1 MKIALILDADS
12 PSFLQQAQEINRFL
26 QQSQLAA
33 TEVALWLF
41 HQNVQPDDLPQFD
54 CPVTQ
59 IQWLKSPELLL
70 ADSVLPLLEQVYS
83 IYPAELLLFSGC
95 SLGNELAT
103 RLAFRL
109 NGASCLGVIRGQMNS
124 GGCQVEKSV
133 YGNNMLATLTLQVAP
148 CCLAVAR
155 QGGGAAL
162 TQDYQSI
169 EQQLILT
176 EAEMPSWLIEHQV
189 SIPEEQPLLNRAER
203 VLAIGQGA
211 GNSQNVQRLNE
222 IAQVLGAQLGVSRPV
237 AMNAWSSM
245 STMLGMSGALV
256 APEVCIT
263 AGVSGAAAFSVGIRH
278 SKFIVA
284 INTDPDAAIFS
295 QADVGIVDDMN
306 AVLEAL
312 VACVQQ
318 SNIRGIL

>member
-1 MKIALILDADS
+1 
-12 PSFLQQAQEINRFL
+12 
-26 QQSQLAA
+26 
-33 TEVALWLF
+33 
-41 HQNVQPDDLPQFD
+41 
-54 CPVTQ
+54 
-59 IQWLKSPELLL
+59 
-70 ADSVLPLLEQVYS
+70 
-83 IYPAELLLFSGC
+83 
-95 SLGNELAT
+95 
-103 RLAFRL
+103 
-109 NGASCLGVIRGQMNS
+109 
-124 GGCQVEKSV
+124 
-133 YGNNMLATLTLQVAP
+133 
-148 CCLAVAR
+148 
-155 QGGGAAL
+155 
-162 TQDYQSI
+162 
-169 EQQLILT
+169 
-176 EAEMPSWLIEHQV
+176 MPSWLIEHQV

-306 AVLEAL
+306 TVLEAL

-318 SNIRGIL
+318 SNIRGMV

>member
-26 QQSQLAA
+26 QQSHLVAS
-33 TEVALWLF
+33 EVALWLF
-41 HQNVQPDDLPQFD
+41 HRNSQSDGLPQFD
-54 CPVTQ
+54 CPITQ

-70 ADSVLPLLEQVYS
+70 ADLVLPLLERVHQ

-109 NGASCLGVIRGQMNS
+109 NGASCLGVISGQMNEN
-124 GGCQVEKSV
+124 GCQVEKSV
-133 YGNNMLATLTLQVAP
+133 YGNNMLATLTLQATP

-155 QGGGAAL
+155 QGSAAAS
-162 TQDYQSI
+162 TRDYQSI

-176 EAEMPSWLIEHQV
+176 EVEAPTWLAEHQI
-189 SIPEEQPLLNRAER
+189 SIPEQQPLLNRAER

-222 IAQVLGAQLGVSRPV
+222 IARALGAQLGVSRPV

-256 APEVCIT
+256 APEVCIA
-263 AGVSGAAAFSVGIRH
+263 AGVSGATAFSVGIRH
-278 SKFIVA
+278 SKLIVA

-295 QADVGIVDDMN
+295 QADVGIIDDMN

-318 SNIRGIL
+318 SNIRGVP